1 MTDANNT
8 PSPAQDLDEIR
19 IEHPFIEFARMY
31 IRNAAAVI
39 GLLIFL
45 IIVFAALFAPILL
58 DVTHSRSFGHHWLV
72 LVKRVSCSVRTTWAA
87 IYSSAS
93 CTGLEPR

>member
-45 IIVFAALFAPILL
+45 IIVFAALFAPIPAGCRPIRDRL
-58 DVTHSRSFGHHWLV
+58 G
-72 LVKRVSCSVRTTWAA
+72 TTG
-87 IYSSAS
+87 SSW
-93 CTGLEPR
+93 